1 MQNAK
6 DTFYVTLRNRLA
18 TLNPNRTM
26 LLRGVQRPGILVE
39 EAEAVVPMLPADVF
53 VLRWTA
59 LGTDVNLPLVLAR
72 LECEILYTTGGTQAA
87 SGLDRGRALEE
98 MDAEVLG
105 LLSPN
110 CAPKMNYTQ
119 TPACADEHAGLLDR
133 RRLYPR
139 GHAARP
145 FVAKRQGHRLCVPGA
160 GRAMST
166 AAVTYTTPTTPLTR
180 RVRAYFAPVNRAT
193 EAPTVF
199 DPSVNGSFSLDAP
212 PAPWIDLGWITN
224 LSRKS
229 ASTINVLNVGSPAA
243 PQVQMRELDRR
254 DSVVPLP
261 HLAKAVDGVVGWFG
275 AHEPARARRRRDRQ
289 WLGQQ
294 GRRQP

>member
-6 DTFYVTLRNRLA
+6 DTFYVTLCNRLA

-39 EAEAVVPMLPADVF
+39 EAEAVLPLAPADVF

-59 LGTDVNLPLVLAR
+59 LNADVNLPLMLAR

-119 TPACADEHAGLLDR
+119 TP
-133 RRLYPR
+133 PVQMNT
-139 GHAARP
+139 P
-145 FVAKRQGHRLCVPGA
+145 VFW
-160 GRAMST
+160 T
-166 AAVTYTTPTTPLTR
+166 AANFTPVVTLR
-180 RVRAYFAPVNRAT
+180 DRLSRGAKV
-193 EAPTVF
+193 TVF
-199 DPSVNGSFSLDAP
+199 AYQEPG
-212 PAPWIDLGWITN
+212 
-224 LSRKS
+224 
-229 ASTINVLNVGSPAA
+229 
-243 PQVQMRELDRR
+243 EL
-254 DSVVPLP
+254 
-261 HLAKAVDGVVGWFG
+261 
-275 AHEPARARRRRDRQ
+275 
-289 WLGQQ
+289 
-294 GRRQP
+294 

>member
-39 EAEAVVPMLPADVF
+39 EAEAVVPMLPSDVF

-59 LGTDVNLPLVLAR
+59 LSTDVNLPLVLAR
-72 LECEILYTTGGTQAA
+72 LECEILYTTGGTQAG

-119 TPACADEHAGLLDR
+119 TPPVQLNTPIFWSAADFTLRSRCATVCREAPKSLSLHTRSRENYEHSCGYIYDSDDSNHPKSARVFCAGKSRLGNANGVRPVCERIVQPR
-133 RRLYPR
+133 RS
-139 GHAARP
+139 
-145 FVAKRQGHRLCVPGA
+145 PGA
-160 GRAMST
+160 
-166 AAVTYTTPTTPLTR
+166 
-180 RVRAYFAPVNRAT
+180 
-193 EAPTVF
+193 
-199 DPSVNGSFSLDAP
+199 
-212 PAPWIDLGWITN
+212 
-224 LSRKS
+224 
-229 ASTINVLNVGSPAA
+229 
-243 PQVQMRELDRR
+243 
-254 DSVVPLP
+254 
-261 HLAKAVDGVVGWFG
+261 VD
-275 AHEPARARRRRDRQ
+275 
-289 WLGQQ
+289 
-294 GRRQP
+294 

>member
-6 DTFYVTLRNRLA
+6 DTFYVTLRTRLA

-72 LECEILYTTGGTQAA
+72 LDCEILYTTGGTPAA

-105 LLSPN
+105 LLSPY

-119 TPACADEHAGLLDR
+119 TPPVQLNT
-133 RRLYPR
+133 PV
-139 GHAARP
+139 
-145 FVAKRQGHRLCVPGA
+145 FW
-160 GRAMST
+160 T
-166 AAVTYTTPTTPLTR
+166 AADFTSALIVRDRLTR
-180 RVRAYFAPVNRAT
+180 SAKV
-193 EAPTVF
+193 TVF
-199 DPSVNGSFSLDAP
+199 AY
-212 PAPWIDLGWITN
+212 
-224 LSRKS
+224 
-229 ASTINVLNVGSPAA
+229 
-243 PQVQMRELDRR
+243 REPGEL
-254 DSVVPLP
+254 
-261 HLAKAVDGVVGWFG
+261 
-275 AHEPARARRRRDRQ
+275 
-289 WLGQQ
+289 
-294 GRRQP
+294 